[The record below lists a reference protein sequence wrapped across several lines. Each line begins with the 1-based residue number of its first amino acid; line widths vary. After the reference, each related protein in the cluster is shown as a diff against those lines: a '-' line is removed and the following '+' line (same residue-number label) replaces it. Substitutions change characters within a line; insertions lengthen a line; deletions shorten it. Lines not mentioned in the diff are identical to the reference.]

1 MVFLFCS
8 RPSVLAP
15 WSDSDCDS
23 ASSSAS
29 ASPAATL
36 YCAGIFSPSQSPPLL
51 QTNRKDPLMI
61 VQEEEEKKE
70 GHQDQDQEQS
80 SVEETVEDE
89 EEGWESTTPV
99 PVVTKR
105 THPKT
110 LAIVPDTPTTAN
122 TTMMSIDSQVYD
134 DDITAVADNRG
145 GTVQSVGASSMDLVS
160 ANSWLSHNHYI
171 EDDPFLEES
180 DESSAG
186 NWEPILDPDLE
197 DEEEQENQTI
207 TLFPTAPQS
216 QEIQDYDVEVEID
229 LESAILPLLQE
240 KSTMPY
246 QNRQARSAAAA
257 VTATSSSTDK
267 SKQDTGKNRFTK
279 ILVINVIV
287 TILMATGILD
297 VDDLLSRPI
306 FSFTHYQNNY
316 NPDQPHLAS
325 FLFLQ
330 RDTGNSSTIPT
341 RQQRTLRRNT
351 RRTVKSHETTV
362 TTQKREYQNSTFA
375 KHTPWL
381 EDLNDE
387 EPQFQGL
394 LRTDSIFFKISTNT
408 HNKKKTTTPQL
419 EDDTNWTQRLQTLRG
434 HAAVQ
439 QEQRPPVVVLLW
451 RVLSEQYKKLDIKV
465 RGHSQLAQFKQQQR
479 QLQVAR
485 TLLVS

>member
-1 MVFLFCS
+1 
-8 RPSVLAP
+8 
-15 WSDSDCDS
+15 
-23 ASSSAS
+23 
-29 ASPAATL
+29 
-36 YCAGIFSPSQSPPLL
+36 
-51 QTNRKDPLMI
+51 MI

-70 GHQDQDQEQS
+70 GHQDQEQS

-89 EEGWESTTPV
+89 EAGWESTTPV

-105 THPKT
+105 TPPKR

-134 DDITAVADNRG
+134 DDTTAVADNRG

-197 DEEEQENQTI
+197 EEEEQENQTI

-330 RDTGNSSTIPT
+330 RDRGNSSTIPT

-375 KHTPWL
+375 RHTPWL
-381 EDLNDE
+381 EDLHNDE

-408 HNKKKTTTPQL
+408 HNTRRRHPRHSWRMTRIGPNGYRRC
-419 EDDTNWTQRLQTLRG
+419 EDMPLSNKNNGRRLSCCYGEFYRNSTRSSILRCEDTRNW
-434 HAAVQ
+434 HNSSNSSVSCKW
-439 QEQRPPVVVLLW
+439 QEPCWCRKRKRRSIP
-451 RVLSEQYKKLDIKV
+451 RAIRDD
-465 RGHSQLAQFKQQQR
+465 
-479 QLQVAR
+479 
-485 TLLVS
+485 